1 MLTVCQDYVDALQG
15 IDLTVGVIA
24 SNSDLDDDNTN
35 NSCSLSPGAERSRIA
50 SRAELFLMCVNDRA
64 EAVTSLPWMI

>member
-35 NSCSLSPGAERSRIA
+35 NSCWLNPDAERSRVA
-50 SRAELFLMCVNDRA
+50 SRARSSF
-64 EAVTSLPWMI
+64 